1 LASRYQTRS
10 SHRQLRSLNDVAYWA
25 LFGHGA
31 MSDLSPLSGVKR
43 KLDFGAVRA
52 AFDPSETS
60 VLISPEVGWVQFPLN
75 RPSQIARRGAGQTH
89 SADGPREPLGAVAIG
104 AALTAASEYD
114 RFEKVNPCQ
123 ARTMET
129 SAIDIPQV
137 VTDKWQEITNLL
149 AELVQVPAALVMR
162 IEPPEI
168 SVFVA
173 SKSQGNPYQPRERA
187 CLNTGLYCET
197 VMRTR
202 QFLLV
207 PDARDDDEWR
217 SNPDIKLG
225 MISYLGLPISWP
237 NGDIFGTI
245 CVLDHK
251 RNAYREVHHRLLLLL
266 RDAVEADLRSVFL
279 YETRLVDEKRVK
291 ERLEAQVT
299 ERTAELAKIND
310 ALSLEVAEHKR
321 AAAALRESEQRFR
334 DYTETASDWLWETGP
349 DHRFI
354 RLSEQLATIGVDP
367 ALRIGAARWDFATDL
382 EEEPEKWRRHVA
394 TLEAHEPFH
403 NFRYGTTRGDGSVL
417 HIAISGKPV
426 FDPEGRFLGYR
437 GTTTDVTAA
446 VRAEHAEKA
455 LQQAQ
460 AELARVARLTTMG
473 ELAASIAHEI
483 NQPLTGVLANGN
495 AGLQWLNRDKP
506 DLDEARNAL
515 SCIVSDGTRAGEV
528 IRGLR
533 ALAKKS
539 GPELVQLDI
548 NDAVREV
555 QALTRSELQR
565 HGVTLHTD
573 LSADDRP
580 VFGDRVQ
587 LQQVLLNLI
596 MNGIEAMRAVTERPK
611 TLAIT
616 SEPVEPS
623 GVLVAVEDTG
633 TGLDPA
639 TADRIFDPFFT
650 TKSDGLGMGLSI
662 CRSIIDAHGGR
673 LWVSPG
679 VLYGT
684 VFRFTVPGVLS
695 S

>member
-1 LASRYQTRS
+1 
-10 SHRQLRSLNDVAYWA
+10 
-25 LFGHGA
+25 
-31 MSDLSPLSGVKR
+31 
-43 KLDFGAVRA
+43 
-52 AFDPSETS
+52 
-60 VLISPEVGWVQFPLN
+60 VQFPLN

-310 ALSLEVAEHKR
+310 ALSHEVAEHKR

>member
-1 LASRYQTRS
+1 M
-10 SHRQLRSLNDVAYWA
+10 D
-25 LFGHGA
+25 
-31 MSDLSPLSGVKR
+31 
-43 KLDFGAVRA
+43 
-52 AFDPSETS
+52 
-60 VLISPEVGWVQFPLN
+60 
-75 RPSQIARRGAGQTH
+75 
-89 SADGPREPLGAVAIG
+89 
-104 AALTAASEYD
+104 
-114 RFEKVNPCQ
+114 
-123 ARTMET
+123 T
-129 SAIDIPQV
+129 SAIDIPQAV
-137 VTDKWQEITNLL
+137 IDKWQEITNLL
-149 AELVQVPAALVMR
+149 AELVQVPAALIMR
-162 IEPPEI
+162 VEPPEI

-173 SKSQGNPYQPRERA
+173 SKSQGNPYHPRERA

-202 QFLLV
+202 QPLLV
-207 PDARDDDEWR
+207 PDALNDDEWR
-217 SNPDIKLG
+217 SNPDIGLG

-251 RNAYREVHHRLLLLL
+251 RNTYRALHHRLLLQL
-266 RDAVEADLRSVFL
+266 RDAVQADLLAVSL
-279 YETRLVDEKRVK
+279 YEARLADEKRLK
-291 ERLEAQVT
+291 ERLEAEVT
-299 ERTAELAKIND
+299 ERTTELAKIND

-354 RLSEQLATIGVDP
+354 QASAQRATIDAGP
-367 ALRIGAARWDFATDL
+367 ALWIGMARWNVATDL

-403 NFRYGTTRGDGSVL
+403 NFRYRTTRGDGSVL
-417 HIAISGKPV
+417 HIASNGKPV

-437 GTTTDVTAA
+437 GIASDVTAA
-446 VRAEHAEKA
+446 VRAEHAEAA

-460 AELARVARLTTMG
+460 AELTRVARLTTMG
-473 ELAASIAHEI
+473 ELVASIAHEI
-483 NQPLTGVLANGN
+483 NQPLTSAVAN
-495 AGLQWLNRDKP
+495 ASACLRWLNRDKP
-506 DLDEARNAL
+506 ALDEARTAL
-515 SCIVSDGTRAGEV
+515 GRIVSDGMRAGEV
-528 IRGLR
+528 IRSLR
-533 ALAKKS
+533 ALTKKS
-539 GPELVQLDI
+539 GPELATLDI
-548 NDAVREV
+548 DDAIREV
-555 QALTRSELQR
+555 QTLTRSELQR

-573 LSADDRP
+573 LSAGDRP

-596 MNGIEAMRAVTERPK
+596 MNGVEAMSAVTGRSK
-611 TLAIT
+611 ILTIT
-616 SEPVEPS
+616 SEPAEPG

-633 TGLDPA
+633 TGLTPA

-650 TKSDGLGMGLSI
+650 TKPDGLGMGLSI

-679 VLYGT
+679 APCGT
-684 VFRFTVPGVLS
+684 LFRFTVPGVPS

>member
-1 LASRYQTRS
+1 ML
-10 SHRQLRSLNDVAYWA
+10 
-25 LFGHGA
+25 
-31 MSDLSPLSGVKR
+31 PLS
-43 KLDFGAVRA
+43 FSQ
-52 AFDPSETS
+52 FDPSETS
-60 VLISPEVGWVQFPLN
+60 GLISPEVGWVQFPLN

>member
-1 LASRYQTRS
+1 
-10 SHRQLRSLNDVAYWA
+10 
-25 LFGHGA
+25 
-31 MSDLSPLSGVKR
+31 
-43 KLDFGAVRA
+43 
-52 AFDPSETS
+52 
-60 VLISPEVGWVQFPLN
+60 VQFPLN

-495 AGLQWLNRDKP
+495 AALQWLNRDKP

>member
-1 LASRYQTRS
+1 LLA
-10 SHRQLRSLNDVAYWA
+10 
-25 LFGHGA
+25 
-31 MSDLSPLSGVKR
+31 LSFSQ
-43 KLDFGAVRA
+43 
-52 AFDPSETS
+52 FDPSETS
-60 VLISPEVGWVQFPLN
+60 GLISPEVGWVQFPLN

-354 RLSEQLATIGVDP
+354 RLSEQLATVGIDP
-367 ALRIGAARWDFATDL
+367 AVRIGAARWDFATDL

-417 HIAISGKPV
+417 HLAISGKPV

-565 HGVTLHTD
+565 HGVILHTD

-679 VLYGT
+679 VLCGT
-684 VFRFTVPGVLS
+684 VFRFTVPGVPS

>member
-1 LASRYQTRS
+1 MLA
-10 SHRQLRSLNDVAYWA
+10 
-25 LFGHGA
+25 
-31 MSDLSPLSGVKR
+31 LSFSQ
-43 KLDFGAVRA
+43 
-52 AFDPSETS
+52 FDPSETS
-60 VLISPEVGWVQFPLN
+60 GLISPEVGWVQFPLN

-279 YETRLVDEKRVK
+279 YETRLADEKRVK
-291 ERLEAQVT
+291 ERLEAQVI

-354 RLSEQLATIGVDP
+354 RLSEQLATVGIDP
-367 ALRIGAARWDFATDL
+367 AVRIGAARWDFATDL

-417 HIAISGKPV
+417 HLAISGKPV

-506 DLDEARNAL
+506 DLDQARNAL

-679 VLYGT
+679 VLCGT
-684 VFRFTVPGVLS
+684 VFRFTVPGVPS

>member
-1 LASRYQTRS
+1 ML
-10 SHRQLRSLNDVAYWA
+10 
-25 LFGHGA
+25 
-31 MSDLSPLSGVKR
+31 PLS
-43 KLDFGAVRA
+43 FSQ
-52 AFDPSETS
+52 FDPSETS
-60 VLISPEVGWVQFPLN
+60 GLISPEVGWVQFPLN

-251 RNAYREVHHRLLLLL
+251 RNAYREVHHRLLLQL
-266 RDAVEADLRSVFL
+266 RDVVEADLRSVFL

-437 GTTTDVTAA
+437 GTTTDLTAA

-483 NQPLTGVLANGN
+483 NQPLTGVVANGD
-495 AGLQWLNRDKP
+495 AGLRWLNRDKP

>member
-1 LASRYQTRS
+1 MLA
-10 SHRQLRSLNDVAYWA
+10 
-25 LFGHGA
+25 
-31 MSDLSPLSGVKR
+31 LSFSQ
-43 KLDFGAVRA
+43 
-52 AFDPSETS
+52 FDPSETS
-60 VLISPEVGWVQFPLN
+60 GLISPEVGWVQFPLN

-354 RLSEQLATIGVDP
+354 RLSEQLATVGIDP
-367 ALRIGAARWDFATDL
+367 AVRIGAARWDFATDL

-417 HIAISGKPV
+417 HLAISGKPV

-565 HGVTLHTD
+565 HGVILHTD

-679 VLYGT
+679 VLCGT
-684 VFRFTVPGVLS
+684 VFRFTVPGVPS

>member
-1 LASRYQTRS
+1 
-10 SHRQLRSLNDVAYWA
+10 
-25 LFGHGA
+25 
-31 MSDLSPLSGVKR
+31 
-43 KLDFGAVRA
+43 
-52 AFDPSETS
+52 
-60 VLISPEVGWVQFPLN
+60 VQFPLN

>member
-1 LASRYQTRS
+1 
-10 SHRQLRSLNDVAYWA
+10 
-25 LFGHGA
+25 
-31 MSDLSPLSGVKR
+31 M
-43 KLDFGAVRA
+43 
-52 AFDPSETS
+52 
-60 VLISPEVGWVQFPLN
+60 QFPLN
-75 RPSQIARRGAGQTH
+75 RPSEIARRGAGQTH

-114 RFEKVNPCQ
+114 RFEKVNPRQ

-310 ALSLEVAEHKR
+310 ALSHEVAEHKR

>member
-1 LASRYQTRS
+1 
-10 SHRQLRSLNDVAYWA
+10 
-25 LFGHGA
+25 
-31 MSDLSPLSGVKR
+31 
-43 KLDFGAVRA
+43 
-52 AFDPSETS
+52 
-60 VLISPEVGWVQFPLN
+60 VQFPLN

-310 ALSLEVAEHKR
+310 ALSHEVAEHKR

-515 SCIVSDGTRAGEV
+515 SCIVSDGTRAGDV

>member
-1 LASRYQTRS
+1 
-10 SHRQLRSLNDVAYWA
+10 
-25 LFGHGA
+25 
-31 MSDLSPLSGVKR
+31 
-43 KLDFGAVRA
+43 
-52 AFDPSETS
+52 
-60 VLISPEVGWVQFPLN
+60 VQFPLN

-225 MISYLGLPISWP
+225 MISYLGVPISWP

>member
-1 LASRYQTRS
+1 MLA
-10 SHRQLRSLNDVAYWA
+10 
-25 LFGHGA
+25 
-31 MSDLSPLSGVKR
+31 LSFSQ
-43 KLDFGAVRA
+43 
-52 AFDPSETS
+52 FDPSETS
-60 VLISPEVGWVQFPLN
+60 GLISPEVGWVQFPLN

-279 YETRLVDEKRVK
+279 YETRLADEKRVK
-291 ERLEAQVT
+291 ERLEAQVI

-354 RLSEQLATIGVDP
+354 RLSEQLATVGIDP
-367 ALRIGAARWDFATDL
+367 AVRIGAARWDFATDL

-417 HIAISGKPV
+417 HLAISGKPV

-679 VLYGT
+679 VLCGT
-684 VFRFTVPGVLS
+684 VFRFTVPGVPS

>member
-1 LASRYQTRS
+1 MPTT
-10 SHRQLRSLNDVAYWA
+10 LRDVRFRGQSGKHMPA
-25 LFGHGA
+25 LSF
-31 MSDLSPLSGVKR
+31 SG
-43 KLDFGAVRA
+43 
-52 AFDPSETS
+52 FDPSETS

-114 RFEKVNPCQ
+114 RFEKVNPRQ

-310 ALSLEVAEHKR
+310 ALSHEVAEHKR

-611 TLAIT
+611 MLAIT
-616 SEPVEPS
+616 SEPVEPN

>member
-1 LASRYQTRS
+1 
-10 SHRQLRSLNDVAYWA
+10 
-25 LFGHGA
+25 
-31 MSDLSPLSGVKR
+31 
-43 KLDFGAVRA
+43 
-52 AFDPSETS
+52 
-60 VLISPEVGWVQFPLN
+60 
-75 RPSQIARRGAGQTH
+75 
-89 SADGPREPLGAVAIG
+89 
-104 AALTAASEYD
+104 
-114 RFEKVNPCQ
+114 
-123 ARTMET
+123 MET
-129 SAIDIPQV
+129 LAIDIPQV

-149 AELVQVPAALVMR
+149 AEIVQVPAALVMR

-207 PDARDDDEWR
+207 PDARDDNEWR

-225 MISYLGLPISWP
+225 MISYLGLPVSWP
-237 NGDIFGTI
+237 NGNIFGTI

-251 RNAYREVHHRLLLLL
+251 RNAYREVHHRLLLQL

-279 YETRLVDEKRVK
+279 YESRLADEKRVK
-291 ERLEAQVT
+291 ERLEAQVI

-321 AAAALRESEQRFR
+321 AAAALRKSEQRFR

-354 RLSEQLATIGVDP
+354 RLSEQIATVGVDP
-367 ALRIGAARWDFATDL
+367 AVRIGAARWDFATDL
-382 EEEPEKWRRHVA
+382 KEEPEKWRHHVA

-403 NFRYGTTRGDGSVL
+403 NFRYGTTRWDGSVL
-417 HIAISGKPV
+417 QIAISGKPV

-437 GTTTDVTAA
+437 GITTDVTAA

-473 ELAASIAHEI
+473 ELVASIAHEI
-483 NQPLTGVLANGN
+483 NQPLTGVVANGD
-495 AGLQWLNRDKP
+495 AGLRWLNRDKP
-506 DLDEARNAL
+506 DLDQARIAL
-515 SCIVSDGTRAGEV
+515 SCIISDGTRASEV

-539 GPELVQLDI
+539 GPELAQLDI

-555 QALTRSELQR
+555 LALTRSELQR
-565 HGVTLHTD
+565 HGVSLHTN

-596 MNGIEAMRAVTERPK
+596 MNGIEAMGAVTERPK

-616 SEPVEPS
+616 SESVEPS

-633 TGLDPA
+633 TGLDPS

-679 VLYGT
+679 ALGGT
-684 VFRFTVPGVLS
+684 VFRFTVPGVPS
-695 S
+695 RSDGPVMVEAEEISRQA

>member
-1 LASRYQTRS
+1 
-10 SHRQLRSLNDVAYWA
+10 
-25 LFGHGA
+25 
-31 MSDLSPLSGVKR
+31 
-43 KLDFGAVRA
+43 
-52 AFDPSETS
+52 
-60 VLISPEVGWVQFPLN
+60 
-75 RPSQIARRGAGQTH
+75 
-89 SADGPREPLGAVAIG
+89 
-104 AALTAASEYD
+104 
-114 RFEKVNPCQ
+114 
-123 ARTMET
+123 MET
-129 SAIDIPQV
+129 SAIDIPQT
-137 VTDKWQEITNLL
+137 VTDKWQEITNLV
-149 AELVQVPAALVMR
+149 AELVQVPAALVTR

-173 SKSQGNPYQPRERA
+173 SKSQGNPYQPRQRA
-187 CLNTGLYCET
+187 CLNTGPYCET

-207 PDARDDDEWR
+207 PDARDDDQWR

-245 CVLDHK
+245 CVLDQK
-251 RNAYREVHHRLLLLL
+251 RNAYREVHHRLLLQL

-279 YETRLVDEKRVK
+279 YETRLADEKRAK

-299 ERTAELAKIND
+299 ERTAELC
-310 ALSLEVAEHKR
+310 
-321 AAAALRESEQRFR
+321 
-334 DYTETASDWLWETGP
+334 
-349 DHRFI
+349 
-354 RLSEQLATIGVDP
+354 
-367 ALRIGAARWDFATDL
+367 
-382 EEEPEKWRRHVA
+382 
-394 TLEAHEPFH
+394 
-403 NFRYGTTRGDGSVL
+403 
-417 HIAISGKPV
+417 
-426 FDPEGRFLGYR
+426 
-437 GTTTDVTAA
+437 
-446 VRAEHAEKA
+446 
-455 LQQAQ
+455 
-460 AELARVARLTTMG
+460 RVARLTTMG
-473 ELAASIAHEI
+473 ELVASIAHEI
-483 NQPLTGVLANGN
+483 NQPLTGVVTNGQ
-495 AGLQWLNRDKP
+495 AGLNWLNRDKP
-506 DLDEARNAL
+506 DLDQARNAL
-515 SCIVSDGTRAGEV
+515 LCIVSAGTRAGEV

-539 GPELVQLDI
+539 GPELAQIDI

-555 QALTRSELQR
+555 QTLTRSELQR

-573 LSADDRP
+573 LSADNRP

-596 MNGIEAMRAVTERPK
+596 MNGLEAMSAVTERPK

-616 SEPVEPS
+616 SEPVGPS

-639 TADRIFDPFFT
+639 MAERIFDPFFT

-679 VLYGT
+679 VLCGT
-684 VFRFTVPGVLS
+684 VFRFTVPGVPS

>member
-1 LASRYQTRS
+1 MPILSSDVRFQT
-10 SHRQLRSLNDVAYWA
+10 
-25 LFGHGA
+25 
-31 MSDLSPLSGVKR
+31 
-43 KLDFGAVRA
+43 
-52 AFDPSETS
+52 
-60 VLISPEVGWVQFPLN
+60 VQFPLN

>member
-1 LASRYQTRS
+1 ML
-10 SHRQLRSLNDVAYWA
+10 
-25 LFGHGA
+25 
-31 MSDLSPLSGVKR
+31 PLS
-43 KLDFGAVRA
+43 FSQ
-52 AFDPSETS
+52 FDPSETS
-60 VLISPEVGWVQFPLN
+60 GLISPEVGWVQFPLN

-310 ALSLEVAEHKR
+310 ALSHEVAEHKR

>member
-1 LASRYQTRS
+1 MTCLK
-10 SHRQLRSLNDVAYWA
+10 N
-25 LFGHGA
+25 
-31 MSDLSPLSGVKR
+31 
-43 KLDFGAVRA
+43 
-52 AFDPSETS
+52 PSETS
-60 VLISPEVGWVQFPLN
+60 GLISPEVGWVQFPLN

-437 GTTTDVTAA
+437 GTTTDLTAA

>member
-1 LASRYQTRS
+1 ML
-10 SHRQLRSLNDVAYWA
+10 
-25 LFGHGA
+25 
-31 MSDLSPLSGVKR
+31 PLS
-43 KLDFGAVRA
+43 FSQ
-52 AFDPSETS
+52 FDPSETS
-60 VLISPEVGWVQFPLN
+60 GLISPEVGWVQFPLN

-114 RFEKVNPCQ
+114 RFEKVNPRQ

-310 ALSLEVAEHKR
+310 ALSHEVAEHKR

>member
-1 LASRYQTRS
+1 L
-10 SHRQLRSLNDVAYWA
+10 L
-25 LFGHGA
+25 
-31 MSDLSPLSGVKR
+31 PLS
-43 KLDFGAVRA
+43 FSQ
-52 AFDPSETS
+52 FDPSETS
-60 VLISPEVGWVQFPLN
+60 GLISPEVGWVQFPLN

-114 RFEKVNPCQ
+114 RFEKVNPRQ

-310 ALSLEVAEHKR
+310 ALSHEVAEHKR

>member
-1 LASRYQTRS
+1 
-10 SHRQLRSLNDVAYWA
+10 
-25 LFGHGA
+25 
-31 MSDLSPLSGVKR
+31 
-43 KLDFGAVRA
+43 
-52 AFDPSETS
+52 
-60 VLISPEVGWVQFPLN
+60 VQFPLN

-114 RFEKVNPCQ
+114 RFEKVNPRQ

-266 RDAVEADLRSVFL
+266 RDAVEADLRCVFL